1 MLLPREIIDGKM
13 SIEDILNNFEMRCET
28 ETALVWVATI
38 DGDVPHLA
46 PVCFVKSLGEGRIL
60 IANIFVSKT
69 VENIKA
75 GSKVALGVSF
85 MNNGRDGYLLKG
97 KAEILEKGALFED
110 FYREIV
116 EKTGGKRKPSSGILV
131 KVEEIYSLKPYRGR
145 KRLL

>member
-1 MLLPREIIDGKM
+1 MK
-13 SIEDILNNFEMRCET
+13 IEDILRKFEMHCEAT
-28 ETALVWVATI
+28 TTLVWVATQ
-38 DGDVPHLA
+38 DGDIPHLA

-69 VENIKA
+69 VKNIKA
-75 GSKVALGVSF
+75 GSKVALGLSF

-97 KAEILEKGALFED
+97 KAEILEKCAIFED

-116 EKTGGKRKPSSGILV
+116 EKTGGKRKPRSAILINV
-131 KVEEIYSLKPYRGR
+131 KEIYSLKPYIGK